1 MERVLFLKT
10 EIWLWEF
17 NTATGTPADDDT
29 TKLLNLDPQPPK
41 KLHSLTSRV

>member
-1 MERVLFLKT
+1 VLFLKR

-17 NTATGTPADDDT
+17 NTATGTSVDNDT
-29 TKLLNLDPQPPK
+29 TKLFTLELQPPK